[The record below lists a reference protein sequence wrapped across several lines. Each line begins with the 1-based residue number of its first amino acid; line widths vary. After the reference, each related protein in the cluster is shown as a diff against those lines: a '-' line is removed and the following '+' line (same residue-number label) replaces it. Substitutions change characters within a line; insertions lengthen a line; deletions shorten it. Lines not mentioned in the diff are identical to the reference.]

1 MLGTPIDEAIVG
13 ASGWLTKRPEL
24 GKALGTIATQ
34 YSDGK
39 INLSELRE
47 KSLPILKEIAKEQ
60 LPESKLP
67 PVAEEINEK
76 MGEGTIKIADDIP
89 EPESAER
96 RRMFE
101 EAKKM
106 VMQTN

>member
-1 MLGTPIDEAIVG
+1 MVSAAGAAAIDFGVFAGLLGTPIDEAIVG

-34 YSDGK
+34 YSQGK
-39 INLSELRE
+39 MTFAELRE
-47 KSLPILKEIAKEQ
+47 KAIPILKEIGKEQ

-76 MGEGTIKIADDIP
+76 MR
-89 EPESAER
+89 S
-96 RRMFE
+96 
-101 EAKKM
+101 
-106 VMQTN
+106 